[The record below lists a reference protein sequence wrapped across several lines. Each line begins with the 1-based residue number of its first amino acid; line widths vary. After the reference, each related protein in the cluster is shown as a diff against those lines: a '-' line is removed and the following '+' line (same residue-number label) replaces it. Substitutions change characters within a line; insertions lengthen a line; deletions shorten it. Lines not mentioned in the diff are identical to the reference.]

1 MKGKNKGGYVATQ
14 SQRKARNK
22 YNAQNTVTKSVQLNK
37 EIDKDIIKYIEGK
50 KFNTLVKKLIREDIK
65 KT

>member
-1 MKGKNKGGYVATQ
+1 MATE

-37 EIDKDIIKYIEGK
+37 EIDKDILKYIEGK

>member
-1 MKGKNKGGYVATQ
+1 MATEAQ
-14 SQRKARNK
+14 KKARNK
-22 YNAQNTVTKSVQLNK
+22 YNYGKTINKSVQLNI
-37 EIDKDIIKYIEGK
+37 EIDKDIIEYIEGK

>member
-1 MKGKNKGGYVATQ
+1 MATE

-37 EIDKDIIKYIEGK
+37 EIDKDIIEYIKGK

-65 KT
+65 KNLEHKP

>member
-1 MKGKNKGGYVATQ
+1 MATEAQ
-14 SQRKARNK
+14 KKARNK

-37 EIDKDIIKYIEGK
+37 EIDKDILKYIEGK

-65 KT
+65 KNLEHKP

>member
-1 MKGKNKGGYVATQ
+1 MATEAQ
-14 SQRKARNK
+14 KKARNK
-22 YNAQNTVTKSVQLNK
+22 YNVQNTITKSVQLNK

-65 KT
+65 KDPEHKP

>member
-1 MKGKNKGGYVATQ
+1 MATEAQ
-14 SQRKARNK
+14 KKARNE

-37 EIDKDIIKYIEGK
+37 EIDKDILKYIEGK